1 MYSPKQLKQDLVYS
15 VKTLQKAGKMLSVM
29 GNLWVVDGHYK
40 LDDTGKFDPF
50 DALVVVKDF
59 PPSIAHADPKS
70 VFNISSFDVI
80 AENTKIPVSDLYRV
94 GEGFCCVHSGES
106 DSFYDIGCY
115 LREKFK
121 PFDRQ
126 IDTSPIY
133 EGYITEII
141 QGIPNITQVQYTKFT
156 TGYINTKAKIYG
168 TTTNVLLEPK
178 RLLKKRT
185 DGSLMRTISKSP
197 VFETEYDAFQDL
209 ESKIRAGFEAAK
221 QKRGVQYSQ
230 PEVLRKLLTINYQ
243 YL

>member
-29 GNLWVVDGHYK
+29 GNLWVVDGHYT
-40 LDDTGKFDPF
+40 LDDTGEFDPF

-115 LREKFK
+115 PRHTNHHPSAIHQVYNRLHKYQSENLWHNSQCSIGAKASSKEANRRI
-121 PFDRQ
+121 FDAH
-126 IDTSPIY
+126 
-133 EGYITEII
+133 
-141 QGIPNITQVQYTKFT
+141 N
-156 TGYINTKAKIYG
+156 
-168 TTTNVLLEPK
+168 
-178 RLLKKRT
+178 
-185 DGSLMRTISKSP
+185 
-197 VFETEYDAFQDL
+197 
-209 ESKIRAGFEAAK
+209 
-221 QKRGVQYSQ
+221 
-230 PEVLRKLLTINYQ
+230 
-243 YL
+243 